1 MLWLQILYENPDA
14 LTAGYTTS
22 DVQGLLDIDET
33 TAEWMNQTLTRRLP
47 SFSAARRK
55 DEQSSK
61 RRVLLRQSSSD
72 KVRWHPCSFNPPHP
86 AHVVD
91 VHRPRPTMNSTA
103 LWVECA
109 AQSASSRLV
118 AWPARRL
125 WRPHMASCGGC
136 FSTWTHGSSTCS
148 SSTMCA
154 MAGLWREY
162 GCGRR
167 CTGLG

>member
-86 AHVVD
+86 GSCRRRSQATSDDEFDGVVGR
-91 VHRPRPTMNSTA
+91 VRSSERELA
-103 LWVECA
+103 FGRVA
-109 AQSASSRLV
+109 SASPV
-118 AWPARRL
+118 ETPHGVVRRML
-125 WRPHMASCGGC
+125 QHVDSWEFDVFEFNDVCHGRPLA
-136 FSTWTHGSSTCS
+136 
-148 SSTMCA
+148 
-154 MAGLWREY
+154 
-162 GCGRR
+162 
-167 CTGLG
+167 